1 MIYFDAGATTLQ
13 KPETVARAMYRAVG
27 RLSSPGRG
35 SYPATRAAEET
46 DLQCRT
52 LAARLFGVADP
63 ARVVFTS
70 CATHGLNIA
79 VHTLVKPG
87 GRVIISGYEHNA
99 VTRPLHAIPGVELT
113 VADGPLF
120 DGEEMVR
127 QFAAALAC
135 PADAVICTHVS
146 NVFGFRLPVERIAA
160 LCREKGVPFVLDA
173 SQSAGMLP
181 VDMDAL
187 GAAFIAMPGHKGLY
201 GPQGTGLLLCRGEA
215 APLLFG
221 GTAVDRMSA
230 CIINGILCLLTENTV
245 SFVFARLH
253 GICPGEVWH
262 YRTCLAALVISILLV
277 GILAARFLRRW
288 NHCSALDPLQALLM
302 SFFPGVVVLLNIF
315 IMISSNRRVPTLLD
329 LMLTVGLTIAVL
341 VHLAI
346 VQMFNDQVVQGQAS
360 HFQAALEQQRAE
372 ALMESYTAQRRLTHE
387 FTNHIAALD
396 ALLRQG
402 DLTGAQE
409 YLSSVSKVVAAGTT
423 ILDTHNPLL
432 DSLLSRKYEEAAQQG
447 VELYFDLCDLKD
459 LPFCGTD
466 LVIVISNLLDNAIR
480 AAAQAKPPEVYLRAR
495 RNEEEYLIS
504 VRNRV
509 QKDLELVD
517 GELPRSTKAEP
528 GHGMGLVNV
537 REVLDRCRCEY
548 TLSCRDRWFRFT
560 CAVPTCKL

>member
-1 MIYFDAGATTLQ
+1 MWMSDAFAEMMLGHLVCLVQGNAFILV
-13 KPETVARAMYRAVG
+13 EWAY
-27 RLSSPGRG
+27 LGRG
-35 SYPATRAAEET
+35 KLRWPVLWAE
-46 DLQCRT
+46 
-52 LAARLFGVADP
+52 
-63 ARVVFTS
+63 
-70 CATHGLNIA
+70 
-79 VHTLVKPG
+79 
-87 GRVIISGYEHNA
+87 
-99 VTRPLHAIPGVELT
+99 
-113 VADGPLF
+113 
-120 DGEEMVR
+120 
-127 QFAAALAC
+127 
-135 PADAVICTHVS
+135 
-146 NVFGFRLPVERIAA
+146 
-160 LCREKGVPFVLDA
+160 
-173 SQSAGMLP
+173 
-181 VDMDAL
+181 
-187 GAAFIAMPGHKGLY
+187 
-201 GPQGTGLLLCRGEA
+201 LLCIGQLGLSLA
-215 APLLFG
+215 TGMSFFNVQSVLLNVLYLFVTAQLFG
-221 GTAVDRMSA
+221 GTFADKLTA
-230 CIINGILCLLTENTV
+230 CLINGTMCLLVENTV
-245 SFVFARLH
+245 NYTYSWFTGVRTGEAWQH
-253 GICPGEVWH
+253 PG
-262 YRTCLAALVISILLV
+262 CLIALCAANLIV
-277 GILAARFLRRW
+277 GAAVAHSLYSW
-288 NHCSALDPLQALLM
+288 NQKCALQPLQALVM
-302 SFFPGVVVLLNIF
+302 SFFPGVAVVLNIVL
-315 IMISSNRRVPTLLD
+315 MVTGTQQPATRMTMLLTFG
-329 LMLTVGLTIAVL
+329 MSVAVL
-341 VHLAI
+341 VHIAI

-372 ALMESYTAQRRLTHE
+372 ALMDSYTAQRRLTHE

-560 CAVPTCKL
+560 CAVPTRKL

>member
-1 MIYFDAGATTLQ
+1 MWMSDAFAEMMLGHLVCLVQGNAFILV
-13 KPETVARAMYRAVG
+13 EWAY
-27 RLSSPGRG
+27 LGRG
-35 SYPATRAAEET
+35 KLRWPVLWAE
-46 DLQCRT
+46 
-52 LAARLFGVADP
+52 
-63 ARVVFTS
+63 
-70 CATHGLNIA
+70 
-79 VHTLVKPG
+79 
-87 GRVIISGYEHNA
+87 
-99 VTRPLHAIPGVELT
+99 
-113 VADGPLF
+113 
-120 DGEEMVR
+120 
-127 QFAAALAC
+127 
-135 PADAVICTHVS
+135 
-146 NVFGFRLPVERIAA
+146 
-160 LCREKGVPFVLDA
+160 
-173 SQSAGMLP
+173 
-181 VDMDAL
+181 
-187 GAAFIAMPGHKGLY
+187 
-201 GPQGTGLLLCRGEA
+201 LLCMGQLGLSLA
-215 APLLFG
+215 TGMSFFNVQSVLLNVLYLFVTAQLFG
-221 GTAVDRMSA
+221 GTFADKLTA
-230 CIINGILCLLTENTV
+230 CLINGTMCLLVENTV
-245 SFVFARLH
+245 NYTYSWFTGVRTGEAWQH
-253 GICPGEVWH
+253 PG
-262 YRTCLAALVISILLV
+262 CLIALCAANLIV
-277 GILAARFLRRW
+277 GAAVAHSLYSW
-288 NHCSALDPLQALLM
+288 NQKCALQPLQALVM
-302 SFFPGVVVLLNIF
+302 SFFPGVAVVLNIVL
-315 IMISSNRRVPTLLD
+315 MVTGTRQPATRMTMLLTFG
-329 LMLTVGLTIAVL
+329 MSVAVL
-341 VHLAI
+341 VHIAI

-560 CAVPTCKL
+560 CAVPTRKL

>member
-1 MIYFDAGATTLQ
+1 MWMSDAFAEMMLGHLVCLVQGNAFILV
-13 KPETVARAMYRAVG
+13 EWAY
-27 RLSSPGRG
+27 LGRG
-35 SYPATRAAEET
+35 KLRWPVLWAE
-46 DLQCRT
+46 
-52 LAARLFGVADP
+52 
-63 ARVVFTS
+63 
-70 CATHGLNIA
+70 
-79 VHTLVKPG
+79 
-87 GRVIISGYEHNA
+87 
-99 VTRPLHAIPGVELT
+99 
-113 VADGPLF
+113 
-120 DGEEMVR
+120 
-127 QFAAALAC
+127 
-135 PADAVICTHVS
+135 
-146 NVFGFRLPVERIAA
+146 
-160 LCREKGVPFVLDA
+160 
-173 SQSAGMLP
+173 
-181 VDMDAL
+181 
-187 GAAFIAMPGHKGLY
+187 
-201 GPQGTGLLLCRGEA
+201 LLCMGQLGLSLA
-215 APLLFG
+215 TGMSFFNVQSVLLNVLYLFVTAQLFG
-221 GTAVDRMSA
+221 GNFADKLTA
-230 CIINGILCLLTENTV
+230 CLINGTMCLLVENTV
-245 SFVFARLH
+245 NYTYSWFTGVRTGEAWQH
-253 GICPGEVWH
+253 PG
-262 YRTCLAALVISILLV
+262 CLIALCAANLIV
-277 GILAARFLRRW
+277 GAAVAHSLYSW
-288 NHCSALDPLQALLM
+288 NQKCALQPLQALVM
-302 SFFPGVVVLLNIF
+302 SFFPGVAVVLNIVL
-315 IMISSNRRVPTLLD
+315 MVTGTQQPATRMTMLLTFG
-329 LMLTVGLTIAVL
+329 MSVAVL
-341 VHLAI
+341 VHIAI

-560 CAVPTCKL
+560 CAVPTRKL

>member
-1 MIYFDAGATTLQ
+1 MWMSDAFAEMMLGHLVCLVQANAFIMVEWAYL
-13 KPETVARAMYRAVG
+13 
-27 RLSSPGRG
+27 GRG
-35 SYPATRAAEET
+35 KLRWPVLWAE
-46 DLQCRT
+46 
-52 LAARLFGVADP
+52 
-63 ARVVFTS
+63 
-70 CATHGLNIA
+70 
-79 VHTLVKPG
+79 
-87 GRVIISGYEHNA
+87 
-99 VTRPLHAIPGVELT
+99 
-113 VADGPLF
+113 
-120 DGEEMVR
+120 
-127 QFAAALAC
+127 
-135 PADAVICTHVS
+135 
-146 NVFGFRLPVERIAA
+146 
-160 LCREKGVPFVLDA
+160 
-173 SQSAGMLP
+173 
-181 VDMDAL
+181 
-187 GAAFIAMPGHKGLY
+187 
-201 GPQGTGLLLCRGEA
+201 LLCMGQLGLSLA
-215 APLLFG
+215 TGMSFFNVQSVLLNVLYLFVTAQLFG
-221 GTAVDRMSA
+221 GTFADKLTA
-230 CIINGILCLLTENTV
+230 CLINGTMCLLVENTV
-245 SFVFARLH
+245 NYTYSWFTGVRTGEAWQH
-253 GICPGEVWH
+253 PG
-262 YRTCLAALVISILLV
+262 CLIALCAANLIV
-277 GILAARFLRRW
+277 GAAVAHSLYSW
-288 NHCSALDPLQALLM
+288 NQKCALQPLQALVM
-302 SFFPGVVVLLNIF
+302 SFFPGVAVVLNIVL
-315 IMISSNRRVPTLLD
+315 MVTGTQQPATRMTMLLTFG
-329 LMLTVGLTIAVL
+329 MSVAVL
-341 VHLAI
+341 VHIAI

-560 CAVPTCKL
+560 CAVPTRKL

>member
-1 MIYFDAGATTLQ
+1 MWMSDAFAEMMLGHLVCLVQGNAFILV
-13 KPETVARAMYRAVG
+13 EWAY
-27 RLSSPGRG
+27 LGRG
-35 SYPATRAAEET
+35 KLRWPVLWAE
-46 DLQCRT
+46 
-52 LAARLFGVADP
+52 
-63 ARVVFTS
+63 
-70 CATHGLNIA
+70 
-79 VHTLVKPG
+79 
-87 GRVIISGYEHNA
+87 
-99 VTRPLHAIPGVELT
+99 
-113 VADGPLF
+113 
-120 DGEEMVR
+120 
-127 QFAAALAC
+127 
-135 PADAVICTHVS
+135 
-146 NVFGFRLPVERIAA
+146 
-160 LCREKGVPFVLDA
+160 
-173 SQSAGMLP
+173 
-181 VDMDAL
+181 
-187 GAAFIAMPGHKGLY
+187 
-201 GPQGTGLLLCRGEA
+201 LLCMGQLGLSLA
-215 APLLFG
+215 TGMSFFNVQSVLLNVLYLFVTAQLFG
-221 GTAVDRMSA
+221 GNFADKLTA
-230 CIINGILCLLTENTV
+230 CLINGTMCLLVENTV
-245 SFVFARLH
+245 NYTYSWFTGVRTGEAWQH
-253 GICPGEVWH
+253 PG
-262 YRTCLAALVISILLV
+262 CLIALCAANLIV
-277 GILAARFLRRW
+277 GAAVAHSLYSW
-288 NHCSALDPLQALLM
+288 NQKCALQPLQALVM
-302 SFFPGVVVLLNIF
+302 SFFPGVAVVLNIVL
-315 IMISSNRRVPTLLD
+315 MVTGTQQPATRMTMLLTFG
-329 LMLTVGLTIAVL
+329 MSVAVL
-341 VHLAI
+341 VHIAI

-466 LVIVISNLLDNAIR
+466 LVIVISNLL

-560 CAVPTCKL
+560 CAVPTRKL

>member
-1 MIYFDAGATTLQ
+1 MSDSLIWTLLGHL
-13 KPETVARAMYRAVG
+13 V
-27 RLSSPGRG
+27 
-35 SYPATRAAEET
+35 
-46 DLQCRT
+46 C
-52 LAARLFGVADP
+52 
-63 ARVVFTS
+63 
-70 CATHGLNIA
+70 IA
-79 VHTLVKPG
+79 
-87 GRVIISGYEHNA
+87 
-99 VTRPLHAIPGVELT
+99 
-113 VADGPLF
+113 
-120 DGEEMVR
+120 
-127 QFAAALAC
+127 QW
-135 PADAVICTHVS
+135 
-146 NVFGFRLPVERIAA
+146 
-160 LCREKGVPFVLDA
+160 
-173 SQSAGMLP
+173 
-181 VDMDAL
+181 
-187 GAAFIAMPGHKGLY
+187 AAFILVDYAYLGRGRRFRHPCVWAA
-201 GPQGTGLLLCRGEA
+201 LLALAVLTLSVLCGFGFFNIKSVVSNIIYLLVIA
-215 APLLFG
+215 LLFG

-253 GICPGEVWH
+253 GICPGEVWR

-277 GILAARFLRRW
+277 GILVARFLCRW

-466 LVIVISNLLDNAIR
+466 LGHRHLQPAGQCHPGGGAGQTAGGVPAGAQERGRIPHLGAQPGAEGPGAGGWG
-480 AAAQAKPPEVYLRAR
+480 AAAFHQGRAGPWHGPCQRAGGAGPLPLRVHAQLSGPLVPLYLCGAYPQVVTVTDA
-495 RNEEEYLIS
+495 EYDIFS
-504 VRNRV
+504 A
-509 QKDLELVD
+509 
-517 GELPRSTKAEP
+517 TIA
-528 GHGMGLVNV
+528 
-537 REVLDRCRCEY
+537 
-548 TLSCRDRWFRFT
+548 
-560 CAVPTCKL
+560 

>member
-1 MIYFDAGATTLQ
+1 MSDSLIWTLLGHL
-13 KPETVARAMYRAVG
+13 V
-27 RLSSPGRG
+27 
-35 SYPATRAAEET
+35 
-46 DLQCRT
+46 C
-52 LAARLFGVADP
+52 
-63 ARVVFTS
+63 
-70 CATHGLNIA
+70 IA
-79 VHTLVKPG
+79 
-87 GRVIISGYEHNA
+87 
-99 VTRPLHAIPGVELT
+99 
-113 VADGPLF
+113 
-120 DGEEMVR
+120 
-127 QFAAALAC
+127 QW
-135 PADAVICTHVS
+135 
-146 NVFGFRLPVERIAA
+146 
-160 LCREKGVPFVLDA
+160 
-173 SQSAGMLP
+173 
-181 VDMDAL
+181 
-187 GAAFIAMPGHKGLY
+187 AAFILVDYAYLGRGRRFRHPCVWAA
-201 GPQGTGLLLCRGEA
+201 LLALAVLALSVLCGFGFFNIKSVVSNIIYLLVIA
-215 APLLFG
+215 LLFG

-230 CIINGILCLLTENTV
+230 CIINGILV
-245 SFVFARLH
+245 
-253 GICPGEVWH
+253 
-262 YRTCLAALVISILLV
+262 
-277 GILAARFLRRW
+277 ARFLCRW

-495 RNEEEYLIS
+495 KNEEEYLIS

-560 CAVPTCKL
+560 CAVPTRKL

>member
-1 MIYFDAGATTLQ
+1 MRTGEAWQ
-13 KPETVARAMYRAVG
+13 H
-27 RLSSPGRG
+27 PGC
-35 SYPATRAAEET
+35 
-46 DLQCRT
+46 L
-52 LAARLFGVADP
+52 
-63 ARVVFTS
+63 
-70 CATHGLNIA
+70 I
-79 VHTLVKPG
+79 
-87 GRVIISGYEHNA
+87 
-99 VTRPLHAIPGVELT
+99 
-113 VADGPLF
+113 
-120 DGEEMVR
+120 
-127 QFAAALAC
+127 
-135 PADAVICTHVS
+135 
-146 NVFGFRLPVERIAA
+146 A
-160 LCREKGVPFVLDA
+160 LCAANLIV
-173 SQSAGMLP
+173 
-181 VDMDAL
+181 
-187 GAAFIAMPGHKGLY
+187 GAAVAHSLY
-201 GPQGTGLLLCRGEA
+201 SWNQKC
-215 APLLFG
+215 
-221 GTAVDRMSA
+221 
-230 CIINGILCLLTENTV
+230 
-245 SFVFARLH
+245 
-253 GICPGEVWH
+253 
-262 YRTCLAALVISILLV
+262 ALQ
-277 GILAARFLRRW
+277 
-288 NHCSALDPLQALLM
+288 PLQALVM
-302 SFFPGVVVLLNIF
+302 SFFPGVAVVLNIVL
-315 IMISSNRRVPTLLD
+315 MVTGTQQPATRMTMLLTFG
-329 LMLTVGLTIAVL
+329 MSVAVL
-341 VHLAI
+341 VHIAI

-495 RNEEEYLIS
+495 KNEEEYLIS

-560 CAVPTCKL
+560 CAVPTRKL